1 MSQLLSLITFMPLAG
16 AIMLM
21 AFPRGKSPGARGFAL
36 FVSGATFV
44 ASLVLWA
51 RFETS
56 SSALQFVERM
66 PWIESIGAQYLLGID
81 GISLFLIVLATF
93 LTPVII
99 VSSYSS
105 VEDRVR
111 EYLICLL
118 GLETAMIGALAAQD
132 MMLFYVFWE
141 AMLIPMY
148 FLIGVFGGKN
158 RIEATIKFFLYT
170 MVGSVLMLVAILW
183 LYFKGVPAGAPRTF
197 ELAILAKHSIA
208 IEAQR
213 WMFLAFALAFAI
225 KVPMFP
231 VHTWLPMA
239 HVEAPTGGSVI
250 LAGVL
255 LKMGTYGFLRF
266 AMPLFPQAAREF
278 LPWIGLLAVIGI
290 VYGALVSMVQKDIKK
305 VVAYSSVSHLGFVM
319 LGIAAMTTAGV
330 TGAVYQ
336 MLNHGISTGALFLLV
351 GVIYE
356 RRHTREIE
364 AFGGLAKVAPVY
376 AAVFLI
382 ITLSSIG
389 LPGLNGFVGEFMIL
403 AGTFGSR
410 ALGSVAPFY
419 GYGPALVTVGALG
432 VIFAAV
438 YLLWPYQRMFFG
450 PIRHAENAHV
460 KDLTPRELVMF
471 APLVALV
478 VIMGVMPR
486 IFLAPIE
493 PSVDRIVREF
503 NAKSGGLQNAA
514 LVPSAA
520 GAGATSPDSLR
531 RQPALMQRLQ
541 RNPAAGQGLIQDQE
555 GKMQIV
561 PAPKPSQPPPSL
573 PPQ

>member
-1 MSQLLSLITFMPLAG
+1 MMDKLLSLITFLPLLG
-16 AIMLM
+16 ALLLM
-21 AFPRGKSPGARGFAL
+21 AFPRGRAPGARGFAL

-44 ASLVLWA
+44 LSLVLWQ
-51 RFETS
+51 RFDGTS
-56 SSALQFVERM
+56 AALQFVERV
-66 PWIESIGAQYLLGID
+66 PWIESIGAQYLLGVD
-81 GISLFLIVLATF
+81 GISLFLVVLTTF
-93 LTPVII
+93 LTPIVI
-99 VSSYSS
+99 VSSYSA
-105 VEDRVR
+105 VEDKVR
-111 EYLICLL
+111 EYLFCMLV
-118 GLETAMIGALAAQD
+118 LETAMIGALVSQD
-132 MMLFYVFWE
+132 MLLFYVFWE

-158 RIEATIKFFLYT
+158 KIEATIKFFLYT
-170 MVGSVLMLVAILW
+170 MAGSVLMLVAILW
-183 LYFKGVPAGAPRTF
+183 LYFKGVPPGTARTF
-197 ELAILAKHSIA
+197 ELAVLTKHTIG

-213 WMFLAFALAFAI
+213 WMFLAFAFSFAI

-231 VHTWLPMA
+231 VHTWLPLA

-266 AMPLFPQAAREF
+266 AMPLFPVAAREF
-278 LPWIGLLAVIGI
+278 LPWIGVLAVIGI

-319 LGIAAMTTAGV
+319 LGIAAMSTSGV

-336 MLNHGISTGALFLLV
+336 MLNHGVSTGALFLLV

-364 AFGGLAKVAPVY
+364 AFGGLAKVAPIY

-403 AGTFGSR
+403 AGTFSSK
-410 ALGSVAPFY
+410 ALGSQMPFY
-419 GYGPALVTVGALG
+419 GWGPPLVVAGALG

-450 PIRHAENAHV
+450 PIRHQENLHV
-460 KDLTPRELVMF
+460 SDLNSREALMF
-471 APLVALV
+471 APLVVLV
-478 VIMGVMPR
+478 VVMGVMPR
-486 IFLAPIE
+486 LFLSSIE
-493 PSVDRIVREF
+493 PSVQKVVSDF
-503 NAKSGGLQNAA
+503 NSAQLAA
-514 LVPSAA
+514 PP
-520 GAGATSPDSLR
+520 TSPRGSDMLR
-531 RQPALMQRLQ
+531 RQPALLERLQ
-541 RNPAAGQGLIQDQE
+541 RMNQDNQPILVPTPAQPKTQE
-555 GKMQIV
+555 T
-561 PAPKPSQPPPSL
+561 
-573 PPQ
+573 PQ